1 MRRFVVVVFVV
12 ALFGPSIA
20 AAFVAKPVA
29 SDGSPVLM
37 AEAKKKEK
45 PKPKPKPK
53 PKAAEKVK
61 AAPGGYQP

>member
-1 MRRFVVVVFVV
+1 MRRFVVVAFVA

-45 PKPKPKPK
+45 LKPKPK
-53 PKAAEKVK
+53 PKAEEKKK